1 MKITLLMS
9 LVIVLGFIVFGYM
22 HEQVHVEIFQSYGVE
37 SHVEYLSHF
46 PDFVTIADSST
57 ENCDSNCVLAHNI
70 NEAIS
75 YPLMAFYIL
84 IGFGLL
90 CIIWAIEEL

>member
-37 SHVEYLSHF
+37 SHVE
-46 PDFVTIADSST
+46 
-57 ENCDSNCVLAHNI
+57 
-70 NEAIS
+70 
-75 YPLMAFYIL
+75 
-84 IGFGLL
+84 
-90 CIIWAIEEL
+90 